1 MATFRTCQCQDG
13 VKVLTVMNED
23 ERALKD
29 ALENFNTQKS
39 TSTRILSSVLSKHF
53 EKYQLKPKFKL

>member
-1 MATFRTCQCQDG
+1 MATFLTCQCQDG

-23 ERALKD
+23 ERVLKD
-29 ALENFNTQKS
+29 ALENLNTQKS
-39 TSTRILSSVLSKHF
+39 TSTRILSSVLWKHF

>member
-23 ERALKD
+23 ERTLKD

-39 TSTRILSSVLSKHF
+39 TSTTSTTKHF

>member
-23 ERALKD
+23 ERVLKN
-29 ALENFNTQKS
+29 ALENLNRQKS
-39 TSTRILSSVLSKHF
+39 TSTRILSSVLWKHF

>member
-1 MATFRTCQCQDG
+1 MFRTCQCQDG
-13 VKVLTVMNED
+13 VKVLTVMKED

-29 ALENFNTQKS
+29 ALENLNTEIS
-39 TSTRILSSVLSKHF
+39 TSTRILSSVLWKHF

>member
-1 MATFRTCQCQDG
+1 MFRTCQCQDG
-13 VKVLTVMNED
+13 VKALTVMNED

-29 ALENFNTQKS
+29 ALENLNTQKS
-39 TSTRILSSVLSKHF
+39 TSTRILSSVLWKHF

>member
-1 MATFRTCQCQDG
+1 MATFRTCQWQDG

-29 ALENFNTQKS
+29 ALENLNTQKS
-39 TSTRILSSVLSKHF
+39 TSTRILSSVLWKHF

>member
-1 MATFRTCQCQDG
+1 MATFRTCQCEDG

-29 ALENFNTQKS
+29 ALENLNTQKS
-39 TSTRILSSVLSKHF
+39 TSTRILSSVLWKHF

>member
-1 MATFRTCQCQDG
+1 MATFRTCQWQDG
-13 VKVLTVMNED
+13 VKVLTVMNEG

-39 TSTRILSSVLSKHF
+39 TSTRILSSFLSKHF
-53 EKYQLKPKFKL
+53 DKYQLKP

>member
-23 ERALKD
+23 VRALKD
-29 ALENFNTQKS
+29 TLENLNTQKS
-39 TSTRILSSVLSKHF
+39 TSTRILSSVLWKHF

>member
-13 VKVLTVMNED
+13 VNVLTVMNED
-23 ERALKD
+23 ERALKN
-29 ALENFNTQKS
+29 ALENLNTQKS
-39 TSTRILSSVLSKHF
+39 TSTRILSSVLWKHF